1 MFFFKNFLS
10 PYFLELM
17 MFNFAELMLMGFIS
31 LFLTVT
37 EEHIPHICIQKS
49 LAFHF
54 LPCKNNDSHDEI
66 QTEEASKCEEQ
77 V

>member
-1 MFFFKNFLS
+1 
-10 PYFLELM
+10 
-17 MFNFAELMLMGFIS
+17 MGFIS

-49 LAFHF
+49 MAFHF

-66 QTEEASKCEEQ
+66 HTEESSKCEEQ
-77 V
+77 VCISIVENYGIKLIYQQFFGI